1 MLKHLRVGA
10 VKKRLLAVP
19 LAVAAALAVCVAPAA
34 SAATGA
40 GGSGGPGAGQAG
52 FSAQA
57 RGLGLSG
64 AQARSLQD
72 RVDDYLAKTPGA
84 SQVAVNKVALPG
96 GELLLPLPGEERA
109 RDLAAE
115 GDSPALSAGC
125 PYTYVCAYSG
135 TNFTG
140 EELRLFTCNYPVP
153 IRWGGTGSWINNQ
166 RSTLY
171 ARFYDVNGNVGW
183 TSPGGYSE
191 DRAAPWGWVYWLSPC

>member
-1 MLKHLRVGA
+1 M
-10 VKKRLLAVP
+10 KKRLLAVP

-40 GGSGGPGAGQAG
+40 SSTSAARAD

-57 RGLGLSG
+57 RSLGLNS
-64 AQARSLQD
+64 AQAKSLQA
-72 RVDDYLAKTPGA
+72 RADDYLAKTPGA
-84 SQVAVNKVALPG
+84 SQVAANKIALNG
-96 GELLLPLPGEERA
+96 GELLLALPGEERA
-109 RDLAAE
+109 RDLAAK
-115 GDSPALSAGC
+115 GDANTLSATC

-140 EELRLFTCNYPVP
+140 DSLRLFTCNYPVR
-153 IRWGGTGSWINNQ
+153 IYWSGTGSWINNQ

-171 ARFYDVNGNVGW
+171 AKFYDVNGNLGW

>member
-1 MLKHLRVGA
+1 MLKRLIVGA
-10 VKKRLLAVP
+10 MKKRLLAVP

-40 GGSGGPGAGQAG
+40 SSTSAARAD

-57 RGLGLSG
+57 RSLGLNS
-64 AQARSLQD
+64 AQAKSLQT
-72 RVDDYLAKTPGA
+72 RADDYLAKTPGA
-84 SQVAVNKVALPG
+84 RQVAVNKIALNG

-109 RDLAAE
+109 RDLDAN
-115 GDSPALSAGC
+115 SLSSGC

-140 EELRLFTCNYPVP
+140 EELRLFTCNYPVR
-153 IRWGGTGSWINNQ
+153 IYWSGTGSWINNQ

-171 ARFYDVNGNVGW
+171 AKFYDVNGNLGW

>member
-1 MLKHLRVGA
+1 MLKRLKAGTM
-10 VKKRLLAVP
+10 KKRLLAVP
-19 LAVAAALAVCVAPAA
+19 FAVAAALAVCVAPAA

-40 GGSGGPGAGQAG
+40 GGSGAGQAG

-57 RGLGLSG
+57 RDLGLSG

-84 SQVAVNKVALPG
+84 SQVAVNKIALPG

-109 RDLAAE
+109 RDLAAK
-115 GDSPALSAGC
+115 GDSPALSSGC

-140 EELRLFTCNYPVP
+140 EELRLFTCNYPVR
-153 IRWGGTGSWINNQ
+153 IYWTGTGSWINNQ

-171 ARFYDVNGNVGW
+171 ARFYGADGNVGW